1 MVTIRDELMT
11 QITQQELEFFTT
23 QEICMNARWTNARS
37 NFKPGVSANDLA
49 SLPRQLYI
57 ILHKF

>member
-23 QEICMNARWTNARS
+23 QEICMNAHWTNARS